1 MTGGCRA
8 GCRRRRWLS
17 RGFRW
22 WRWGWKE
29 GAEFGNSP
37 SHGRKAFRE
46 SAAHQCNI
54 HHQVQPS
61 NPRSQRG
68 PAQVCVS
75 PEFSQQSPQ
84 HAASKPWTPHLKND
98 SEWTTPDPS
107 LDCEASRAGS
117 ISICLTQSRQA
128 IGIYLLELNAQ
139 HLILKSFDMQFITKG
154 GVSLS

>member
-1 MTGGCRA
+1 M
-8 GCRRRRWLS
+8 S

-46 SAAHQCNI
+46 SAAYNCNT
-54 HHQVQPS
+54 HRQVQPKVTERTTS
-61 NPRSQRG
+61 SLCLSR
-68 PAQVCVS
+68 V
-75 PEFSQQSPQ
+75 FTTITQ
-84 HAASKPWTPHLKND
+84 HAASKPWAPHLKND

-117 ISICLTQSRQA
+117 ISICLTESRQA

-154 GVSLS
+154 GVSLP